1 MFIVLI
7 DVLIYIHAYHSLKDY
22 VLLLYIDL
30 LICDLVTT
38 VHASAAARG
47 RAGVHIPNQ
56 VC

>member
-1 MFIVLI
+1 MYVHSVNRCV
-7 DVLIYIHAYHSLKDY
+7 DIYSCLKDY
-22 VLLLYIDL
+22 VLLLYRDL

-47 RAGVHIPNQ
+47 RAGVRIPNQ